1 MHNIKRFEEYSQ
13 ILPGQMSHGQQR
25 AVEATVLCTRAECT
39 PCFQLCQDDCVEL
52 LPLRTLHTFP
62 SREQRAAFGRGVR
75 SNKKAIPGDR
85 LVVLSKPEPVKEVF
99 TEEVQATA
107 L

>member
-1 MHNIKRFEEYSQ
+1 M
-13 ILPGQMSHGQQR
+13 
-25 AVEATVLCTRAECT
+25 
-39 PCFQLCQDDCVEL
+39 
-52 LPLRTLHTFP
+52 LPLRTLHIFP

-99 TEEVQATA
+99 TEEPNPNTNLDPKSDPNRKLNPNSNPYPNANPDLKPNTNPNLNPGPNLNPYPHANPV
-107 L
+107 